1 MDINT
6 PKGKKSLAYERD
18 AVSLFCKLYPEYTF
32 IETNK
37 NTPAA
42 MDGFFCTYPSA
53 DGNHIRY
60 AVEIKTRNMTKEIL
74 QNRFDNTW
82 LITHEKILRGQ
93 QVSDLLCIP
102 FIGMLYLI
110 PDKIIY
116 TLKITDEL
124 GKFVIDFNVENTRT
138 QETIN
143 GGLVWRTNAY
153 LPMETAKEHKWQNTK
168 QDAGCVNAS

>member
-6 PKGKKSLAYERD
+6 PKGQKSLGYERD
-18 AVSLFCKLYPEYTF
+18 AVCLFLKLYPQYRF

-42 MDGFFCTYPSA
+42 IDGFFCL
-53 DGNHIRY
+53 DGGSQIDY
-60 AVEIKTRNMTKEIL
+60 AVEIKTRNMTKNML
-74 QNRFDNTW
+74 HNRFGNTW
-82 LITHEKILRGQ
+82 LVTYDKILRGQ
-93 QVSDLLCIP
+93 QVSDLLCVP

-110 PDKIIY
+110 PDKILY

-124 GKFVIDFNVENTRT
+124 GKFVIDFGVDNTRT

-153 LPMETAKEHKWQNTK
+153 LPMETAKEHQWNTG
-168 QDAGCVNAS
+168 QRADYARTT

>member
-6 PKGKKSLAYERD
+6 PKGKKSLGYERD
-18 AVSLFCKLYPEYTF
+18 TVSLFCKLYPQYRF

-42 MDGFFCTYPSA
+42 IDGFFYLE
-53 DGNHIRY
+53 DGGHIDY

-110 PDKIIY
+110 PDKTIY